1 MSQQADSILFEAKLE
16 PELIK
21 EVEGDLSLR
30 RKTMLSS
37 REHKVDHTAVGLACE
52 LILLEDVAGLHH
64 RYSYGS
70 GQ

>member
-1 MSQQADSILFEAKLE
+1 MEALLFEAKLE

-21 EVEGDLSLR
+21 EVKGDLSLR
-30 RKTMLSS
+30 RKTMLNS
-37 REHKVDHTAVGLACE
+37 REHKVDRTAVRLACE
-52 LILLEDVAGLHH
+52 LILLEDVAGLHN

>member
-1 MSQQADSILFEAKLE
+1 
-16 PELIK
+16 
-21 EVEGDLSLR
+21 
-30 RKTMLSS
+30 MLSS